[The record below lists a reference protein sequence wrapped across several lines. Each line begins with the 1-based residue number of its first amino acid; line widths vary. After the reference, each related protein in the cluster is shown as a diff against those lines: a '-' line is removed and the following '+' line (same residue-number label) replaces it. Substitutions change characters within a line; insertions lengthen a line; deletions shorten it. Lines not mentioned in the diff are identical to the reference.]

1 MQDLTET
8 LFFLVRTWS
17 DLAYLFDVI
26 FAYVYFLVLVLHW
39 TNLGPSAFGHG
50 AP

>member
-17 DLAYLFDVI
+17 DLAYLFAVI
-26 FAYVYFLVLVLHW
+26 FCLCVLPCVGATLDH
-39 TNLGPSAFGHG
+39 GPSAFGHG